1 MMTHII
7 LTISGPSQR
16 CGLDSSCVCNNLCK
30 MELLEN
36 YRRIQRIIGKII
48 DMLSKVKHRRSGSNS
63 SSNNICKIID
73 MENRKL
79 SKNIKKLSKMAGK
92 IRHYQ
97 KLSNMA
103 GSHIDSV
110 NAAGQTPLA
119 AAATGVAEIILKSQV
134 TTTRY
139 VKTKCINTYSITILL
154 WALFCLTCR

>member
-1 MMTHII
+1 
-7 LTISGPSQR
+7 
-16 CGLDSSCVCNNLCK
+16 
-30 MELLEN
+30 
-36 YRRIQRIIGKII
+36 
-48 DMLSKVKHRRSGSNS
+48 
-63 SSNNICKIID
+63 
-73 MENRKL
+73 
-79 SKNIKKLSKMAGK
+79 MAGK

-134 TTTRY
+134 PTTRY
-139 VKTKCINTYSITILL
+139 IRFVKTKCVNTYSIIILL

>member
-1 MMTHII
+1 
-7 LTISGPSQR
+7 
-16 CGLDSSCVCNNLCK
+16 
-30 MELLEN
+30 
-36 YRRIQRIIGKII
+36 
-48 DMLSKVKHRRSGSNS
+48 
-63 SSNNICKIID
+63 
-73 MENRKL
+73 
-79 SKNIKKLSKMAGK
+79 MAGK

-134 TTTRY
+134 PTTRY